1 MRKILAALICAM
13 LLLSAGAAG
22 SRGVL
27 TLLGVGY
34 GASSGGSGC
43 SSGLS
48 TSLCLSTGMTL

>member
-1 MRKILAALICAM
+1 MTRIFATLVCIV

-22 SRGVL
+22 ARGIL

-34 GASSGGSGC
+34 GVASSGSTC

-48 TSLCLSTGMTL
+48 TSLCLSTGMIL